1 MGMHDMDQQHIVHVP
16 DRPRITG
23 ASILKAVLQLP
34 PVAARM
40 LASCRLASAAGGNRA
55 LAALL
60 HSFTTDHHIC

>member
-16 DRPRITG
+16 DRARAAG
-23 ASILKAVLQLP
+23 ASFPKAVLQLP

-40 LASCRLASAAGGNRA
+40 LAPCRLAS
-55 LAALL
+55 AALL